1 MNFRLGLILASALA
15 MTAAGCAAPAS
26 GPGTIGGPVLAQGE
40 RPRENAQTRA
50 AEDALEA
57 AVLADLQGTTPE
69 EGQSQYQVALDAANE
84 AIAADSTNPLPH
96 LQAGQAYIGLE
107 RIQEASVALD
117 RAEELRPIYQLETE
131 NIREQAWLD
140 EYQRA
145 EPVMN
150 AGDYAAAAEILEGAN
165 AMYDQRPEIMIVLGQ
180 IYTQEREP
188 DRALAHLRAA
198 QELIAI
204 RSSEMDS
211 ATASGWAEQAR
222 DDIPVTIMHAL
233 IVAERFE
240 EAASSIQGLLEND
253 PDNLTYIQN
262 LATIYAQSDRPDSAT
277 AVYNR
282 LLERPG
288 LTPETYYRIGSG
300 LYNMDSFMRAADAFE
315 RGATLAPKDR
325 DSLEMWARCIQL
337 AHQDAGDDQPSAA
350 KLQELIGVAERW
362 ITLDPNSRPGLL
374 IMAATV
380 NTIGD
385 EDRTQELIQRIQDL
399 EVGVLDPV
407 LQRLPEGGGTVSGS
421 LENIKADPGT
431 SVTLVFTFYDRSGNA
446 LGTQTTQ
453 VLTGAQESRTPFRVQ
468 FDSDQQVDGYG
479 YEVRV

>member
-1 MNFRLGLILASALA
+1 MNFRLGLILASTLA

-26 GPGTIGGPVLAQGE
+26 GPATPGGAFLAQGE

-57 AVLADLQGTTPE
+57 AAQAATPE
-69 EGQSQYQVALDAANE
+69 EGQSQYQAALAAVNE

-96 LQAGQAYIGLE
+96 LLAGQAYMGLE
-107 RIQEASVALD
+107 RMQEAAAALD

-131 NIREQAWLD
+131 SIREQAWIAQ
-140 EYQRA
+140 YQRA
-145 EPVMN
+145 QPLMN
-150 AGDYAAAAEILEGAN
+150 AGDYTTAAEILEGAN

-198 QELIAI
+198 QELIAT
-204 RSSEMDS
+204 RSSEVDS
-211 ATASGWAEQAR
+211 AMAASWAEQAR
-222 DDIPVTIMHAL
+222 DNIPVTIAQAL

-240 EAASSIQGLLEND
+240 EAASSLRGLLEND
-253 PDNLTYIQN
+253 PDNLTYVQN
-262 LATIYAQSDRPDSAT
+262 LATVYARSDRPDSAT
-277 AVYNR
+277 AVYSR

-288 LTPETYYRIGSG
+288 LAPEIYYQIGLG
-300 LYNMDSFMRAADAFE
+300 FYNMDRFMRAADVFE
-315 RGATLAPKDR
+315 RGAMLAPKDR

-337 AHQDAGDDQPSAA
+337 AHLDTGDEQPPAA
-350 KLQELIGVAERW
+350 ELQELIRAAERW
-362 ITLDPNSRPGLL
+362 ITLDPNSRTGYL
-374 IMAATV
+374 ILAQTV
-380 NTIGD
+380 NKIGD
-385 EDRTQELIQRIQDL
+385 EARTQELIQHIEAL
-399 EVGVLDPV
+399 EVGVLELM
-407 LQRLPEGGGTVSGS
+407 LQRLPEGGATVSGS
-421 LENIKADPGT
+421 LENIEVDPGT
-431 SVTLVFTFYDRSGNA
+431 SVTLVFTFYDRAGNA

-453 VLTGAQESRTPFRVQ
+453 VRTGAQESRTLFRVQ